1 MIFVLPAALLSEPEL
16 MYKEHH
22 SEDRLFPV
30 LSEVNKFTILLT
42 MKNVLLISL
51 LLLAVVFKSQAQPQ
65 VADTSLV
72 IQFESLVHDYGT
84 IVKGSD
90 GTCEFK
96 FVNAGKTP
104 LIIQNVSAS
113 CGCTVPEWT
122 KEPVQ
127 PGKSGK
133 IKVSYNTAII
143 SGFTKT
149 VTVVSNA
156 RNNPVI
162 LTIKG
167 VVTDT
172 PATGSK

>member
-1 MIFVLPAALLSEPEL
+1 MVRKQYVSSHLPVMP
-16 MYKEHH
+16 
-22 SEDRLFPV
+22 
-30 LSEVNKFTILLT
+30 EVNKFTILLT
-42 MKNVLLISL
+42 MKNVLFVSL
-51 LLLAVVFKSQAQPQ
+51 VLFAVVFKTNAQPQ

-72 IQFESLVHDYGT
+72 IQFEKMVHDYGT

-96 FVNAGKTP
+96 FVNTGKTP
-104 LIIQNVSAS
+104 LILQNVSAS

-156 RNNPVI
+156 KNSPVI

-172 PATGSK
+172 PPTGTK

>member
-1 MIFVLPAALLSEPEL
+1 MKKIF
-16 MYKEHH
+16 
-22 SEDRLFPV
+22 
-30 LSEVNKFTILLT
+30 
-42 MKNVLLISL
+42 LLIVFISSL
-51 LLLAVVFKSQAQPQ
+51 SVGAFAQQA
-65 VADTSLV
+65 ATDTTLV
-72 IQFESLVHDYGT
+72 MQFESLVHDYGT
-84 IVKGSD
+84 IAKGSD

-96 FVNAGKTP
+96 FTNGGKTP
-104 LIIQNVSAS
+104 LLLQNVSAS

-122 KEPVQ
+122 REPVQ
-127 PGKSGK
+127 PGKGGS
-133 IKVSYNTAII
+133 IKVRYNTAIV

-156 RNNPVI
+156 KNSPVI

>member
-1 MIFVLPAALLSEPEL
+1 
-16 MYKEHH
+16 
-22 SEDRLFPV
+22 
-30 LSEVNKFTILLT
+30 
-42 MKNVLLISL
+42 MKNLFLISV
-51 LLLAVVFKSQAQPQ
+51 LLLAVAFKSYAQPQ
-65 VADTSLV
+65 VADTTLV
-72 IQFESLVHDYGT
+72 MQFESLVHDYGT
-84 IVKGSD
+84 IAKGSD

-96 FVNAGKTP
+96 FTNGGKTP
-104 LIIQNVSAS
+104 LLLQNVSAS

-122 KEPVQ
+122 REPVQ
-127 PGKSGK
+127 PGKSGS
-133 IKVSYNTAII
+133 IKVRYNTAIV

-156 RNNPVI
+156 KNSPVI